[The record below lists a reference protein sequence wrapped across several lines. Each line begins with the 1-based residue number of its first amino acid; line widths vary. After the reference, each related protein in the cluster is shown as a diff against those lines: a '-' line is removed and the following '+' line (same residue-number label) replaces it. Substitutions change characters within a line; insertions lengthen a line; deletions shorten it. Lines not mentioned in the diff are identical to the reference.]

1 MTPPQKQKTI
11 SLKIIHDFVSTVCD
25 IKKQNLLWGDIE
37 PYDRRSYTE
46 YSHDCFLFELN
57 QYQHKFYNENLTTE
71 GTLKRIWYGKARSFR
86 FDEAQLYAEF
96 MFKQVQNHCLTDK
109 HEAYAILR
117 PMLHSLLLLHQSNN
131 KIDQSFNIDAYL
143 EALFNKENQTFKEE

>member
-1 MTPPQKQKTI
+1 MTTPQKQKTI

-25 IKKQNLLWGDIE
+25 IKKNDLLWGDIE
-37 PYDRRSYTE
+37 PYDRKTYTE
-46 YSHDCFLFELN
+46 YSPDCFLFELN
-57 QYQHKFYNENLTTE
+57 QYQHDCYNDVLTTE
-71 GTLKRIWYGKARSFR
+71 GTLKRIWYGQSRSFR

-96 MFKQVQNHCLTDK
+96 MFKQVQNHCLTNK

-117 PMLHSLLLLHQSNN
+117 PMLRSLLLLHQSEN

-143 EALFNKENQTFKEE
+143 EALFNKENQSYKEV

>member
-1 MTPPQKQKTI
+1 MTTTQKQKTI
-11 SLKIIHDFVSTVCD
+11 SLRIIHDFVSTVCD
-25 IKKQNLLWGDIE
+25 IRKQDLLWGDVE
-37 PYDRRSYTE
+37 PDDRRSYTD
-46 YSHDCFLFELN
+46 YSPDCFLFAFN
-57 QYQHKFYNENLTTE
+57 QYKHDSYNENLTSE

-96 MFKQVQNHCLTDK
+96 MFKQIQEHCLTNK

-117 PMLHSLLLLHQSNN
+117 PMVHSLLLLHQSDN

-143 EALFNKENQTFKEE
+143 ETLFNKENQSYKED